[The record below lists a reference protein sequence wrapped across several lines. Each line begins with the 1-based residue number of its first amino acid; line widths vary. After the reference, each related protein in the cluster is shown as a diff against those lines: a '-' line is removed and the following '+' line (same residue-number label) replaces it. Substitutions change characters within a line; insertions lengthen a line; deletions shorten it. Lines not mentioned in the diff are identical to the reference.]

1 MKNIIAVASAFTAYA
16 FILLTAIVNGY
27 LNSYV
32 KINIAVAYLFVFLSL
47 ILMTFGFKGVIHLV
61 VSVKYLFVESL
72 QAPLD
77 DAFLIKKSIIYSYIA
92 SFVWVFGYVITV
104 LSIEDGSLL
113 QENKLDILIAIS
125 YGFLVSELFLRP
137 ICYRIEM
144 LKNTEVV

>member
-27 LNSYV
+27 LSSYV

-47 ILMTFGFKGVIHLV
+47 ILMTFGFKGVINLV
-61 VSVKYLFVESL
+61 ASVKYLFVESL

-77 DAFLIKKSIIYSYIA
+77 DFFLIKKSIIYSYIA